1 MNHFL
6 IAKQD
11 AVAATHCLV
20 GATGRMLAAALQVR
34 AMPQGPPARGAHM
47 RIERAIDVFVLA
59 GLIAVMISTPSVL
72 VRVAMLL
79 GCAMMVLGWFV
90 AWRRRM

>member
-1 MNHFL
+1 M
-6 IAKQD
+6 
-11 AVAATHCLV
+11 AATHCLV

-59 GLIAVMISTPSVL
+59 VLIAVMIGTPSLLVRAAVL
-72 VRVAMLL
+72 VACAML
-79 GCAMMVLGWFV
+79 VRGWFV
-90 AWRRRM
+90 AWRRRS

>member
-1 MNHFL
+1 
-6 IAKQD
+6 
-11 AVAATHCLV
+11 
-20 GATGRMLAAALQVR
+20 
-34 AMPQGPPARGAHM
+34 M
-47 RIERAIDVFVLA
+47 RIERAIDVFVLS